1 MKAVTMSAGRNNWI
15 SILGSLVVHTCFF
28 SIFLML
34 PALPSPDIQTFLINF
49 EQPQENQSAA
59 SSAPTPVKTATS
71 HPKIAHA
78 KEQNPPRQPAQR
90 NTDVIA
96 KQQPDNVPPVL
107 AQESQ
112 LPPVK
117 ANVVSAAPVA
127 PLTQGSEKRTN
138 TGILDTKFGEGNAPR
153 FLHRELPVYP
163 QRALRLGQ
171 EGKVVLK
178 LFIDNTGRLL
188 DVAVIEA
195 AAYGFTE
202 AAINAI
208 RKSTFAPARINGQ
221 SVTSR
226 AIINI
231 RFHLLSE

>member
-1 MKAVTMSAGRNNWI
+1 MKAVAMSAGGNNWI
-15 SILGSLVVHTCFF
+15 SILASLMVHTCFI

-34 PALPSPDIQTFLINF
+34 PALPSHDIQTFLINF
-49 EQPQENQSAA
+49 EQPQENQFTT
-59 SSAPTPVKTATS
+59 SAPTPAQAATPHRKIVPPAKTQS
-71 HPKIAHA
+71 
-78 KEQNPPRQPAQR
+78 PPRQPAQQ
-90 NTDVIA
+90 NTDVITE
-96 KQQPDNVPPVL
+96 QQPDNVPPVL

-112 LPPVK
+112 LPPAK
-117 ANVVSAAPVA
+117 ANVVNAASAAP
-127 PLTQGSEKRTN
+127 LKQGGERRTN
-138 TGILDTKFGEGNAPR
+138 SGVLDTKFGEGNAPR

-163 QRALRLGQ
+163 QRALRLGM

-178 LFIDNTGRLL
+178 LFIDHTGRLL
-188 DVAVIEA
+188 DVTVIES

-208 RKSTFAPARINGQ
+208 KKSTFVPARINGQ
-221 SVTSR
+221 SVASR